1 MEDREKC
8 LFTESCINLILK
20 ETECFM
26 SAFPSKIVFGQCSS
40 NGYTSEK
47 HFQFN
52 LFELNKLYFCIF
64 DTIKYFAE
72 DSAIE
77 IQNQLITTKLEQNYF
92 FCTKCLISESISH
105 KIVVFGIEDSKRNEI
120 TFQLK
125 LSPLELNN
133 FISLLVKIIPSALC
147 FNDIERVIFEEASKE
162 SPYAIKMLKDKSY
175 SKQFVKKVAATIQND
190 MSDQILNNLSTM
202 ISYYCEIVLLN
213 HKFQSLVDR
222 NQESDNIVAI

>member
-8 LFTESCINLILK
+8 LFTESCINIILK

-92 FCTKCLISESISH
+92 FVQNVLFLKVLVTKLLFLAL
-105 KIVVFGIEDSKRNEI
+105 KIAKEM
-120 TFQLK
+120 K
-125 LSPLELNN
+125 LL
-133 FISLLVKIIPSALC
+133 
-147 FNDIERVIFEEASKE
+147 FN
-162 SPYAIKMLKDKSY
+162 
-175 SKQFVKKVAATIQND
+175 
-190 MSDQILNNLSTM
+190 
-202 ISYYCEIVLLN
+202 
-213 HKFQSLVDR
+213 
-222 NQESDNIVAI
+222 